1 MGQNMNLTTK
11 DNFGQVVFNPE
22 AFEAYAPTSL
32 KLRVVMEKLYKLEH
46 GEQDDKRTKKKKV

>member
-1 MGQNMNLTTK
+1 MNLTTK

-32 KLRVVMEKLYKLEH
+32 KLRMVMEKLYELEH
-46 GEQDDKRTKKKKV
+46 REESDET

>member
-1 MGQNMNLTTK
+1 MNLTTK

-32 KLRVVMEKLYKLEH
+32 KLRMVMEKLYNLEH